1 MDVFTASLRSACSLR
16 RGHFVNNLNLPPC
29 RFFCA
34 YDTGTDI
41 KNTAL
46 PRAPESPADI
56 IAAQKNH
63 VTGQETVIWLNYL
76 TILAGSPFIHLE
88 QCETVV

>member
-1 MDVFTASLRSACSLR
+1 TPSLAGGFLGTKKEPAS
-16 RGHFVNNLNLPPC
+16 VQV
-29 RFFCA
+29 FCA